1 MRALAILALSASSV
15 LGLALSADD
24 DGDARDV
31 RVRGTFANTAA
42 VAPARP
48 LPKRLWYTLRI
59 RYRGSEGGDIER
71 HAPGFA
77 GEVSS
82 LFKAEAE
89 LRPESAILLRRR
101 PGRTFSVLAGRS
113 LTGRVTRLDTT
124 FSETLPHCSALER
137 QIAGIELGQVTGSF
151 GIAPL
156 GQDQVELVI
165 GGDDTTAFLA
175 GRAELKITS
184 PAWSCD
190 ADALQRDRLFPP
202 SEAWRG
208 RLLSP
213 PLTLPRI
220 VGREA
225 EPVVTAGP
233 APRRLRTPYSAVP
246 DNAYRIR
253 FDGARFGARSFDRRA
268 QLTKIIPIET
278 ATQSGFRRAQETW
291 TLTFERCPDPRP
303 CE

>member
-1 MRALAILALSASSV
+1 MGALALASPHRPAEVSHAHRHSRRTALMRALAILALSASSV

-137 QIAGIELGQVTGSF
+137 QIAGIELGQ
-151 GIAPL
+151 
-156 GQDQVELVI
+156 
-165 GGDDTTAFLA
+165 
-175 GRAELKITS
+175 S
-184 PAWSCD
+184 PAASGSH
-190 ADALQRDRLFPP
+190 ARSGPGGARDRRRRHHRVP
-202 SEAWRG
+202 RG
-208 RLLSP
+208 
-213 PLTLPRI
+213 PR
-220 VGREA
+220 G
-225 EPVVTAGP
+225 T
-233 APRRLRTPYSAVP
+233 RRSRVRRGAATPT
-246 DNAYRIR
+246 
-253 FDGARFGARSFDRRA
+253 RFGATGSSRR
-268 QLTKIIPIET
+268 P
-278 ATQSGFRRAQETW
+278 RRGADACSA
-291 TLTFERCPDPRP
+291 RR
-303 CE
+303 